1 MTLSISAGLS
11 ESASKRMVIDPAGF
25 TPETTASTFPA
36 YVSTGANSGVVF
48 DAVRRRV
55 VDPEV
60 ARHVDTSR
68 RQANAALTPAVRR
81 FMGHPSGDQFQ
92 KVAYDNTSVFFR
104 RRCIGDLPMVGQE

>member
-1 MTLSISAGLS
+1 MLSISAGLS

-25 TPETTASTFPA
+25 TPETTASTLPV
-36 YVSTGANSGVVF
+36 YVSMGANSGVVF

-55 VDPEV
+55 VDPDV

-81 FMGHPSGDQFQ
+81 FMGHPSGNRFQ